1 MKIRLMPSA
10 LCGLLAAMAM
20 TGGAVPASAQDYQD
34 GQEDIIV
41 NGHWGR
47 VPDDAQSLSQHVSYA
62 DLDLSYAQDRA
73 ELRHRISLTARYLCD
88 QLGESDSGSIVQP
101 DCREA
106 AVRDAL
112 ARVGTVEAHFAPRG
126 TSWTRSR
133 WQAPYPASW
142 ESDYP

>member
-1 MKIRLMPSA
+1 MKIAPLPSA
-10 LCGLLAAMAM
+10 LCGLFAAVAM
-20 TGGAVPASAQDYQD
+20 TGVAVPASAQDYQD
-34 GQEDIIV
+34 TQEDVIV

-47 VPDDAQSLSQHVSYA
+47 VPDDVQSLSQHVSYA

-88 QLGESDSGSIVQP
+88 RLGEPEGGSIVQP

-112 ARVGTVEAHFAPRG
+112 SRVGTIEAHFAPRG
-126 TSWTRSR
+126 TGWTRSR
-133 WQAPYPASW
+133 WEAPYPASW
-142 ESDYP
+142 EQQYP